1 MPEYQLAGCGPT
13 SEPGESGKNKH
24 PLSQYFLSWCKKMI
38 DRNELVK
45 LINEARPEKE
55 VNVKIGGKEVTFK
68 IRAIDYGQ
76 WLEANRKASL
86 GGERV
91 EEEIN
96 KWIIYFGVVEPK
108 LNPPDIDLLPLDVAT
123 VLVGEIL
130 TLSFGNVTEIT
141 QKK

>member
-1 MPEYQLAGCGPT
+1 VRAGKTNTRSLNIFCCGVR
-13 SEPGESGKNKH
+13 
-24 PLSQYFLSWCKKMI
+24 KMI

-76 WLEANRKASL
+76 WLEANRKASV

>member
-1 MPEYQLAGCGPT
+1 
-13 SEPGESGKNKH
+13 
-24 PLSQYFLSWCKKMI
+24 MI

-76 WLEANRKASL
+76 WLEANRKASV

>member
-1 MPEYQLAGCGPT
+1 VRA
-13 SEPGESGKNKH
+13 GKNKH
-24 PLSQYFLSWCKKMI
+24 PLSQYFLLNRGVRKMI

-76 WLEANRKASL
+76 WLEANRKASV